1 MNCRYCNKYLQH
13 TFLDLGYAPPSN
25 SYLTIDKL
33 NQPELYYPLKI
44 KVCDQCWLVQT
55 EDYANADIFFSS
67 QYAYFS
73 STSSSFLLHAKNF
86 TKKIINDL
94 DLNEK
99 SLAIEIAS
107 NDGYLLKNFVEENIP
122 CLGIEPTKSTAETA
136 EKLNISVIRE
146 FFDEDLSK
154 QLCDKGKQADLIIGN
169 NVYAHVPD
177 INDFTKGLKVLLK
190 AGGTISLEFPHLANI
205 IKHDQFDTIY
215 HEHFSYLSL
224 YIVCEIFHNYG
235 LRIYDVEKI
244 STHGG
249 SLRVFGCHYNDNR
262 ETKKAVG
269 NLLLDEK
276 NKFKLQSLDTYLN
289 FQSKVNKIKDQF
301 LSFLIQKKK
310 NGEKVVA
317 YGAAAKGNTLLNYAG
332 VKQDLL
338 PVVFDAS
345 KSKQGLYMP
354 GSHIHIKDP
363 VEMKNYNPDC
373 VIILPWNIISEIESK
388 IYNLFDEK
396 KMIKS
401 INDFK
406 SL

>member
-310 NGEKVVA
+310 KR
-317 YGAAAKGNTLLNYAG
+317 
-332 VKQDLL
+332 
-338 PVVFDAS
+338 
-345 KSKQGLYMP
+345 
-354 GSHIHIKDP
+354 
-363 VEMKNYNPDC
+363 
-373 VIILPWNIISEIESK
+373 
-388 IYNLFDEK
+388 
-396 KMIKS
+396 
-401 INDFK
+401 
-406 SL
+406 